1 MTLYN
6 PAVFPEPASGPSSTP
21 PSQKSGNGLGL
32 ASLIIGI
39 VALVGAVIPL
49 VNYVSGFVAFV
60 GLVLGVIA
68 LFLKN
73 RTRGTAIAGSILNL
87 VALILSIVL
96 AIVYTAGL
104 VAGIS
109 SAVEDAEASRAS
121 NSPSVSADPSA
132 SAAPAGATRTLVYE
146 VTGDATSASIGY
158 STSGVAGTDDGS
170 DSLLDQSLPFTKEV
184 QVEEGGEYSMNV
196 FSLTATNGPDDTGAI
211 TCRVTLDNEVIAEQT
226 STGAFAA
233 AFCTT
238 TSD

>member
-1 MTLYN
+1 MTQYN

-21 PSQKSGNGLGL
+21 PSRKTGNGLGL

-73 RTRGTAIAGSILNL
+73 RTRGTAIAGSVLNL

-96 AIVYTAGL
+96 AVVYTAGL
-104 VAGIS
+104 VTGIT

-121 NSPSVSADPSA
+121 NSPT
-132 SAAPAGATRTLVYE
+132 AAGPTRTLLLE
-146 VTGDATSASIGY
+146 VTGDAPDASISY
-158 STSGVAGTDDGS
+158 ATSSDLDSDTVVPTDRP
-170 DSLLDQSLPFTKEV
+170 LPFTQELQVPAAGELAV
-184 QVEEGGEYSMNV
+184 QVY
-196 FSLTATNGPDDTGAI
+196 SLTATNGSDDTGAI
-211 TCRVTLDNEVIAEQT
+211 TCRVTLDGEVISEQT
-226 STGAFAA
+226 GTGAFAA
-233 AFCTT
+233 AFCTV